1 MVDNKINKIDRDR
14 SNWNIPIF
22 NVFKMIFGTKVQKQS
37 NFIKAIH
44 NCHSHYIIYTLNII
58 KQWNCK
64 KNLVVTS
71 LSGFELFWNRPFR
84 RVAFYFTTSLYTQ
97 FSKDNFGQG
106 YFEDTRPLSKRFQTA
121 RLTNFGNWFRKC
133 QFAVWS
139 FFFRAMSYFRF
150 LNLTCTHCSPL

>member
-1 MVDNKINKIDRDR
+1 MDNKINKIDRDR

-44 NCHSHYIIYTLNII
+44 NCHSHYTIYTWNII

-64 KNLVVTS
+64 KILVVTNS
-71 LSGFELFWNRPFR
+71 SGFELFWNRPVR
-84 RVAFYFTTSLYTQ
+84 RVAFYFTTSLCTQ

-106 YFEDTRPLSKRFQTA
+106 YFEDTRPLSERFQTA

-133 QFAVWS
+133 QIVVWS
-139 FFFRAMSYFRF
+139 FFFFFSHNELFQVFKPNM
-150 LNLTCTHCSPL
+150 